1 MFAMRVLFCSSLSKV
16 CSCVSEPLMP
26 TMRVLMFSCFRN
38 VSSILI
44 DSKALLRFTGLLAVM
59 RASLFKVK
67 A

>member
-1 MFAMRVLFCSSLSKV
+1 MLAMRVLF
-16 CSCVSEPLMP
+16 
-26 TMRVLMFSCFRN
+26 FSCLRN
-38 VSSILI
+38 VSSI